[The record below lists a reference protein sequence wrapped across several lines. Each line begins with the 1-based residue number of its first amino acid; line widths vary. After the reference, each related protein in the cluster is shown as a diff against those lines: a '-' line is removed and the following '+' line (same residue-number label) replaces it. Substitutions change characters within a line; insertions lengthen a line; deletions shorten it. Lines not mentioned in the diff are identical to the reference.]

1 LPLARADVRALGNL
15 VGGCCT
21 SGYECVNHAL
31 LAGSNREARDPAAR
45 LAAEKID
52 AVFEEVVRQRAGL
65 RARTP
70 SSCLGACRGGQSQS
84 QCESVTLGTHM
95 CAQTASRLSTH
106 CVVNVGSVQPLYLVD
121 GFATCRRGSGKG
133 PHHLGVLQLV
143 LQRGALE
150 IACMRASVTQTSH
163 TLCTPCRLVC
173 KWKLMGTQDTPPG
186 LGEVHWSGPAGPPRC
201 VLVMHPCMECRHCG
215 RPRLSL
221 NSPPQRIDLK
231 KSASGCRTYIDAH
244 DGAAAVLQLQADAG
258 AVLGLLHCANMG
270 WF

>member
-1 LPLARADVRALGNL
+1 MPLARADVRALGNL

-31 LAGSNREARDPAAR
+31 LAGRNREARDPAAR

-150 IACMRASVTQTSH
+150 IACMRASVTQTLTYPMH
-163 TLCTPCRLVC
+163 TLPTCLQVETDGNARHPTRTGRGSLVRSRRASALRTC
-173 KWKLMGTQDTPPG
+173 HAP
-186 LGEVHWSGPAGPPRC
+186 
-201 VLVMHPCMECRHCG
+201 MHG
-215 RPRLSL
+215 V
-221 NSPPQRIDLK
+221 SPLR
-231 KSASGCRTYIDAH
+231 
-244 DGAAAVLQLQADAG
+244 
-258 AVLGLLHCANMG
+258 
-270 WF
+270 